1 MMMGKEETS
10 LEPYIEK
17 YTESRIRFFYS
28 EYKKKISP
36 HQECNIFARKLWIC

>member
-17 YTESRIRFFYS
+17 YTESRIDSFIQS
-28 EYKKKISP
+28 IKKDIAPSS
-36 HQECNIFARKLWIC
+36 CNIFARKLWIC

>member
-17 YTESRIRFFYS
+17 YTESRIDSFVQS
-28 EYKKKISP
+28 IKKISP
-36 HQECNIFARKLWIC
+36 HQECNIFARKFWIC